1 MCDSCHFI
9 IKNATN
15 NGLIDVG
22 LKFFWELITFTNYSQ
37 QEENYFYKELYK
49 NWKKYFD
56 FELLLKNKTRSET
69 KINLV
74 LNYFIK
80 FYNFCFKENGSSLM
94 IFKNLHND
102 IQNDN
107 YNMIKKLIEKLND
120 FEINLDNKVNI
131 INLIFCFLSFEKDK
145 LSFDDL
151 YFILNQM
158 MNFFKIFYS
167 LNLKDEHIGTF
178 LKEEKLIQKENYQK
192 DMLKIN
198 LENNE
203 QLNLLYKRYNLNS
216 IFYALTKSKY
226 DKYIYIKDMKHLYG
240 ILKSIP
246 AQQNQQQHY
255 SSHDVIEK
263 LISLF
268 KNLIKNNSKISSDE
282 YGKSIIIDKIT
293 NSLCKI
299 FFYYFEIM
307 HFSKICS

>member
-1 MCDSCHFI
+1 
-9 IKNATN
+9 
-15 NGLIDVG
+15 
-22 LKFFWELITFTNYSQ
+22 
-37 QEENYFYKELYK
+37 
-49 NWKKYFD
+49 
-56 FELLLKNKTRSET
+56 
-69 KINLV
+69 
-74 LNYFIK
+74 
-80 FYNFCFKENGSSLM
+80 
-94 IFKNLHND
+94 
-102 IQNDN
+102 
-107 YNMIKKLIEKLND
+107 
-120 FEINLDNKVNI
+120 
-131 INLIFCFLSFEKDK
+131 
-145 LSFDDL
+145 
-151 YFILNQM
+151 M

-282 YGKSIIIDKIT
+282 YGKSIIIDKIV
-293 NSLCKI
+293 NSNQINKNI
-299 FFYYFEIM
+299 INFY
-307 HFSKICS
+307 